1 MFESIPWDHDMK
13 PQIVLL
19 TSTSTHH
26 VYMQTPFSIRQ
37 WNHIFRKEPL
47 NPGDRHRKEVQL
59 LKDAEQEREALED
72 IRKTQR
78 DAGRPE
84 CIAYVKKGTLL
95 KDTAMSKQALI
106 DNLEKLRSKY
116 KQSFRNTSGHKRTWA
131 VSIRT
136 MLGQHCGFLMQPT
149 GTLDIIKRQTEELLG
164 IPTRYQRLI
173 WWGRDIT
180 DFKGPVRE
188 LWGDEYQEILLLPKT
203 ADRLPTTIK
212 GDSSRET
219 GISDALANMRLNL
232 PSTPATLET

>member
-1 MFESIPWDHDMK
+1 MFDSIPWGHDMK

-37 WNHIFRKEPL
+37 WNHIFRKETL
-47 NPGDRHRKEVQL
+47 NPSDRHRKEVQL

-72 IRKTQR
+72 IRKAQR
-78 DAGRPE
+78 DADRPE
-84 CIAYVKKGTLL
+84 CIAYVEKGTLL
-95 KDTAMSKQALI
+95 KDTVMSKQALI

-116 KQSFRNTSGHKRTWA
+116 RRNFDITSGSRRTWA

-149 GTLDIIKRQTEELLG
+149 GTLDVIKRQTEELLG

-188 LWGDEYQEILLLPKT
+188 LWRDDYQEILLLPKT
-203 ADRLPTTIK
+203 ADWLPKRTE
-212 GDSSRET
+212 GDSNCET
-219 GISDALANMRLNL
+219 GISDALGNMHLDL
-232 PSTPATLET
+232 PSVQATVET